1 MAHIKR
7 FEEFVKGTSQTGK
20 MPLKFMFRQ
29 EENGDILAVFDEW
42 LNKVKGEIMCYSH
55 VGQHS
60 GCTKEYVENNTV
72 EPKLDDCSD
81 LLEELKRIGYDNL
94 RLVHSLDDFTIFQ

>member
-1 MAHIKR
+1 MTHIKR
-7 FEEFVKGTSQTGK
+7 FEEFVKESSQTGN

-29 EENGDILAVFDEW
+29 EENGDVLAVFDEW
-42 LNKVKGEIMCYSH
+42 WNKDKGEIACYSH

-60 GCTKEYVENNTV
+60 GCTREYVEKDTV

-81 LLEELKRIGYDNL
+81 LTEELKRIGYDNL
-94 RLVHSLDDFTIFQ
+94 RLVNSLDDFAIFQ